1 MRVLVSGASGLV
13 GTELCRQLQA
23 AGHSVVRLVRRP
35 ARSSSEIRWD
45 PATLSL
51 DPAAF
56 DGVDAVVNLSGASI
70 GRLPWTKGYRR
81 QIMESRVQATRT
93 LTDAMRRA
101 PQAPAVLLNA
111 SAVGVYGNRPGEEL
125 TEDSEPGT
133 DYLATVVTAWESEA
147 RLAPDSTRV
156 VMLRTG
162 LVLAKGG
169 ALKPLLPIARLG
181 LAGPLGRGTQTWPW
195 VSLHDEAAAIV
206 HLLTSEL
213 SGPVNLAGPTP
224 ATANDVIRA
233 VASAL
238 RRPFLVPVPA
248 PVLTL
253 ALQDAARQLLL
264 ADQRVSPAKIQADGF
279 TFRHRTAAEAVAA
292 MLHLPH
298 ALRRR

>member
-1 MRVLVSGASGLV
+1 MKVLVSGASGLV
-13 GTELCRQLQA
+13 GTELTRQLQA

-35 ARSSSEIRWD
+35 ARSSAEIRWD

-56 DGVDAVVNLSGASI
+56 DGVDAVINLSGASI
-70 GRLPWTKGYRR
+70 GRLPWTKAYRR
-81 QIMESRVQATRT
+81 EIMESRVQATRT

-101 PQAPAVLLNA
+101 STAPAVLLNA

-125 TEDSEPGT
+125 SEDSSAGR
-133 DYLATVVTAWESEA
+133 DFLATVVTAWEAEA
-147 RLAPDSTRV
+147 RLAPEGTRV

-213 SGPVNLAGPTP
+213 SGPVNIAGPTP

-233 VASAL
+233 VARAL

-253 ALQDAARQLLL
+253 VLQDAAKQLLL
-264 ADQRVSPAKIQADGF
+264 ADQRVSPATLQADGF
-279 TFRHRTAAEAVAA
+279 TFTHRTAAEAVSW
-292 MLHLPH
+292 ML
-298 ALRRR
+298 R

>member
-13 GTELCRQLQA
+13 GTEVRRQLQA

-35 ARSSSEIRWD
+35 AHGPGEVRWD

-51 DPAAF
+51 DPTAF
-56 DGVDAVVNLSGASI
+56 DGIDAVLNLSGASI
-70 GRLPWTKGYRR
+70 GRLPWTKAYRR
-81 QIMESRVQATRT
+81 EIMESRVQATRT

-101 PQAPAVLLNA
+101 ATPPAVLLNA

-125 TEDSEPGT
+125 TEESAPGT
-133 DYLATVVTAWESEA
+133 DFLATVVTAWEAEA
-147 RLAPDSTRV
+147 QLAPEGTRV

-169 ALKPLLPIARLG
+169 ALKPLLPIVKLG
-181 LAGPLGRGTQTWPW
+181 LGGPLGRGSQNWPW

-213 SGPVNLAGPTP
+213 SGPVNLTGPTP
-224 ATANDVIRA
+224 ATAIDVIRA
-233 VASAL
+233 VAAAL
-238 RRPFLVPVPA
+238 RRPCIIPVPEF
-248 PVLTL
+248 VLTL

-264 ADQRVSPAKIQADGF
+264 ADQRVSSAKLQADGF
-279 TFRHRTAAEAVAA
+279 TFTHRTAAEAVTW
-292 MLHLPH
+292 ML
-298 ALRRR
+298 R

>member
-1 MRVLVSGASGLV
+1 MKVLVSGASGLV
-13 GTELCRQLQA
+13 GTELTRQLQA

-35 ARSSSEIRWD
+35 ARSSAEIRWD

-56 DGVDAVVNLSGASI
+56 DGVDAVINLSGASI
-70 GRLPWTKGYRR
+70 GRLPWTKAYRR
-81 QIMESRVQATRT
+81 EIMESRVQATRT

-101 PQAPAVLLNA
+101 STAPAVLLNA

-125 TEDSEPGT
+125 SEDSSAGR
-133 DYLATVVTAWESEA
+133 DFLATVVTAWEAEA
-147 RLAPDSTRV
+147 RLAPEGTRV

-213 SGPVNLAGPTP
+213 SGPVNIAGPTP

-233 VASAL
+233 VARAL

-253 ALQDAARQLLL
+253 VLQDAAKQLLL
-264 ADQRVSPAKIQADGF
+264 ADQRVSPAALQADGF
-279 TFRHRTAAEAVAA
+279 TFTHRTAAEAVSW
-292 MLHLPH
+292 ML
-298 ALRRR
+298 R

>member
-13 GTELCRQLQA
+13 GTEVCRQLQA

-35 ARSSSEIRWD
+35 AHGSAEVRWD
-45 PATLSL
+45 PATLHL
-51 DPAAF
+51 DPTAF
-56 DGVDAVVNLSGASI
+56 DGIDAVVNLSGASI
-70 GRLPWTKGYRR
+70 GRLPWTKAYRR

-101 PQAPAVLLNA
+101 ATTPKVLLNA

-125 TEDSEPGT
+125 SEQSAPGT
-133 DYLATVVTAWESEA
+133 DFLATVVTAWEAEA
-147 RLAPDSTRV
+147 KLAPEGTRV

-169 ALKPLLPIARLG
+169 ALKPLLPIVKLG
-181 LAGPLGRGTQTWPW
+181 FGGPLGRGSQYWPW

-224 ATANDVIRA
+224 ATSIDVIRA
-233 VASAL
+233 VAAAL
-238 RRPFLVPVPA
+238 RRPCIVPVPEF
-248 PVLTL
+248 VLTL

-264 ADQRVSPAKIQADGF
+264 ADQRVSSAKLQADGF
-279 TFRHRTAAEAVAA
+279 TFTHRTAAEAVTW
-292 MLHLPH
+292 ML
-298 ALRRR
+298 R